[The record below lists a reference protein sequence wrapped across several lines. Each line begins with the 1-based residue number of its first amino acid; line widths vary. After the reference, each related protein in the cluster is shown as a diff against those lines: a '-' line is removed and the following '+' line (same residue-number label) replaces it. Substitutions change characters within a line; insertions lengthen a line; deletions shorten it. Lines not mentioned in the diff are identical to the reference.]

1 MKEEY
6 QEKGN
11 TKLGGTTG
19 ALFLAIMFLGYVVY
33 AADRSVLSSMLKPM
47 STALG
52 LSDFQKGFLS
62 SAQYIGVL
70 SFVFVAGHLSDKYG
84 TRRIILIGVLVFTTF
99 TWLIGISTTFSEA
112 FLFRL
117 VSGFGEGLFWPVAMS
132 AVAKYFGT
140 RKGLALGVFYVGFDA
155 GSASGLSMGG
165 AAFSLTSDWRY
176 AFFVAPLLGIAVV
189 AGVFVARDTFAR
201 ADGKVGAIAL
211 GRDALDLLRR
221 RETLLIMLFALL
233 ATWASVWQVVFLPY
247 YYSVV
252 VGLNIPLAAYIS
264 SAVAISG
271 GFGKVLLGRASDKW
285 RRNRMLVVISLAVI
299 ILYAVFFSA
308 SDALL
313 NTAAALAMGFFSSS
327 MFPIMQALM
336 SDSCDGRTGTALGLS
351 TTAQSV
357 ATVLSPTV
365 TGYLFSLGVG
375 KAIFLDAMVPAVL
388 MLIVALFL
396 KDPRGSKGL
405 ETLATDASHGKQYKT
420 YA

>member
-6 QEKGN
+6 QEKGS

-19 ALFLAIMFLGYVVY
+19 VLFLAIMFLGYAVY

-52 LSDFQKGFLS
+52 LSDFQKGLLS

-84 TRRIILIGVLVFTTF
+84 TRKIILVGVLVFTTF
-99 TWLIGISTTFSEA
+99 TWLIGLSTTFYEA
-112 FLFRL
+112 FFFRL

-132 AVAKYFGT
+132 AVAKCFGM

-155 GSASGLSMGG
+155 GSALGLSMGG

-299 ILYAVFFSA
+299 ILYVVFFSA

-336 SDSCDGRTGTALGLS
+336 SDSCDGKTGTALGLS

-388 MLIVALFL
+388 MLVVALFL
-396 KDPRGSKGL
+396 KDPRGVKGVRNSR
-405 ETLATDASHGKQYKT
+405 D
-420 YA
+420 

>member
-6 QEKGN
+6 QEKGS

-19 ALFLAIMFLGYVVY
+19 VLFLAIMFLGYAVY

-52 LSDFQKGFLS
+52 LSDFQKGLLS

-84 TRRIILIGVLVFTTF
+84 TRKIILVGVLVFTTF
-99 TWLIGISTTFSEA
+99 TWLIGLSTTFYEA
-112 FLFRL
+112 FFFRL

-132 AVAKYFGT
+132 AVAKYFGM

-155 GSASGLSMGG
+155 GSALGLSMGG

-247 YYSVV
+247 YYSAV

-299 ILYAVFFSA
+299 ILYVVFFSA

-336 SDSCDGRTGTALGLS
+336 SDSCDGKTGTALGLS

-388 MLIVALFL
+388 MLVVALFL
-396 KDPRGSKGL
+396 KDPRGVKGVRNSR
-405 ETLATDASHGKQYKT
+405 D
-420 YA
+420 

>member
-6 QEKGN
+6 QEKGS

-19 ALFLAIMFLGYVVY
+19 VLFLAIMFLGYAVY
-33 AADRSVLSSMLKPM
+33 SADRSVLSSMLKPM

-84 TRRIILIGVLVFTTF
+84 TRKIILVGVLVFTTF
-99 TWLIGISTTFSEA
+99 TWLIGLSTTFYEA
-112 FLFRL
+112 FSFRL

-132 AVAKYFGT
+132 AVAKYFGM
-140 RKGLALGVFYVGFDA
+140 RKGLALGVFYLGFDA
-155 GSASGLSMGG
+155 GSALGLSMGG

-211 GRDALDLLRR
+211 GWDALDLLRR

-313 NTAAALAMGFFSSS
+313 NTTAALAMGFFSSS

-336 SDSCDGRTGTALGLS
+336 SDSCDGKTGTALGLS

-388 MLIVALFL
+388 MLVVAMFL
-396 KDPRGSKGL
+396 KDPRGVKGVRNSR
-405 ETLATDASHGKQYKT
+405 D
-420 YA
+420 